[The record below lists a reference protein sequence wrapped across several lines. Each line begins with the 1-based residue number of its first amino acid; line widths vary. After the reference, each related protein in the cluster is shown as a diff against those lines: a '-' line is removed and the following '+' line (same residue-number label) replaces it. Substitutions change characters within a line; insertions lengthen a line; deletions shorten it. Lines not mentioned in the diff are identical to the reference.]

1 MLMSKIIKV
10 YFTTTAAT
18 DFCNKYLDML
28 QQMFPEDKIISIPTS
43 VVSDVIIAEEE
54 RGDDYPF

>member
-10 YFTTTAAT
+10 YFTTAATT

-28 QQMFPEDKIISIPTS
+28 KQAFPKDKIISIPTN

-54 RGDDYPF
+54 KGDDYPF